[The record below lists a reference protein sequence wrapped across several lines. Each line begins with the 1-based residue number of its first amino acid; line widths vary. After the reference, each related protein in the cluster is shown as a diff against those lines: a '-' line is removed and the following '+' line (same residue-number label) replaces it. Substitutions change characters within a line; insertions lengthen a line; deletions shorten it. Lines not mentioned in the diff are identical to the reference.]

1 MKKAWPWL
9 AGIVVG
15 VCIFSLLVSGRSER
29 RAYWIARGA
38 TVQHAQVAPH
48 PTDMLMRRF
57 PSQ

>member
-15 VCIFSLLVSGRSER
+15 LCIFGLVTSGRSER

-38 TVQHAQVAPH
+38 TVQHVQATPQ
-48 PTDMLMRRF
+48 PTDMLMRRA
-57 PSQ
+57 PGQ